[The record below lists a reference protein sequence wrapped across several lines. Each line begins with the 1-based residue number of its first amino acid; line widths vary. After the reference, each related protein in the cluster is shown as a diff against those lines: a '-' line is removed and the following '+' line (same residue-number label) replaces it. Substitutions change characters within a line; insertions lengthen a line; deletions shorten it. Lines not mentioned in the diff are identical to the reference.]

1 MFSAGCSFTG
11 RAAFASKSSLHLPT
25 WRNYGELQ
33 LQVTVG
39 EEGNTTH
46 EELSN
51 HIIIT
56 CHNVS
61 RKYTGTRKRQA
72 CRCLWDKGFP
82 LTSAIRSRLDL
93 GIVVFGSH
101 TSHTTKKNK
110 HEGKNVQ
117 KGRHSWFSF
126 TMISLG
132 QATCA
137 VLLRLPKWVSRCK
150 ALWHASLGECS

>member
-93 GIVVFGSH
+93 GIVTVRFTHITHHKKKTRGKTCSER
-101 TSHTTKKNK
+101 TTQL
-110 HEGKNVQ
+110 VQ
-117 KGRHSWFSF
+117 FYH
-126 TMISLG
+126 MISLG
-132 QATCA
+132 QVTCA
-137 VLLRLPKWVSRCK
+137 VLLQLPKWVSRCK